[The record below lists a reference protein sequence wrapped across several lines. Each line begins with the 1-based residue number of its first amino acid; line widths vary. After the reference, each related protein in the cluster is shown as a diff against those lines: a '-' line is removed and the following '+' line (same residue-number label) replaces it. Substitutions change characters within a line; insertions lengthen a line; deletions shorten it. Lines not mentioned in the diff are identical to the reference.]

1 MKLLLVSD
9 LHYTLRHY
17 DWVISRSADY
27 DAVVIA
33 GDLLSVAAP
42 VAPEAQIAA
51 VRATL
56 RKLSSTTR
64 VFACSGNHDLN
75 ALNAAGEKTT
85 DWFDVLADCMVSD
98 GASALVHDVLVTV
111 LPWWDGPVAR
121 GASEKILANVD
132 RGAAAR
138 WIWVYHSPPESMLS
152 WTGSRHFGD
161 PAVAE
166 WIARWSPDAV
176 LCGHIHQAPFAPDG
190 SWVDRVG
197 STWVFNPGKQIGPC
211 PTYLIF
217 DLDKMSVEWVSLED
231 QARQQLDVPAGGAIS
246 RPADAAAGA

>member
-17 DWVISRSADY
+17 DWVLSRAADY
-27 DAVVIA
+27 DAVVLA
-33 GDLLSVAAP
+33 GDLISVAAP

-56 RKLSSTTR
+56 RKLAGITR

-75 ALNAAGEKTT
+75 ALNAAGEKTA
-85 DWFDVLADCMVSD
+85 DWLDALADAGAVTD
-98 GASALVHDVLVTV
+98 GSSAVVGDTMITV

-121 GASEKILANVD
+121 EASEKVLADVD
-132 RGAAAR
+132 RSVAAR
-138 WIWVYHSPPESMLS
+138 WVWVYHSPPESLLS

-161 PAVAE
+161 PTVAE
-166 WIARWSPDAV
+166 WIRRWSPDAV

-190 SWVDRVG
+190 SWVDRLEQ
-197 STWVFNPGKQIGPC
+197 TWVFNPGKQTGPV
-211 PTYLIF
+211 PTCVEL
-217 DLDKMSVEWVSLED
+217 DLDLGTARWSSMTGPEERSL
-231 QARQQLDVPAGGAIS
+231 VTP
-246 RPADAAAGA
+246 

>member
-1 MKLLLVSD
+1 VKLLLVSD
-9 LHYTLRHY
+9 LHYTLKHY
-17 DWVISRSADY
+17 DWVIARARDY

-56 RKLSSTTR
+56 RKLAESTK

-75 ALNAAGEKTT
+75 ALNDAGEKTADWLGVLVDAGIVT
-85 DWFDVLADCMVSD
+85 D
-98 GASALVHDVLVTV
+98 GESAVVGDTLVTV

-121 GASEKILANVD
+121 EASEKVLADVD
-132 RGAAAR
+132 RSLADR
-138 WIWVYHSPPESMLS
+138 WIWVYHSPPESQLS
-152 WTGSRHFGD
+152 WTGSRHYGD
-161 PAVAE
+161 PTVKD
-166 WIARWSPDAV
+166 WIARWCPDAV

-197 STWVFNPGKQIGPC
+197 SAWVFNPGKQTGPA
-211 PTYLIF
+211 PT
-217 DLDKMSVEWVSLED
+217 SVVIDFSAGTACWAGMTGVEERSL
-231 QARQQLDVPAGGAIS
+231 ALS
-246 RPADAAAGA
+246 

>member
-9 LHYTLRHY
+9 LHYTLRQY
-17 DWVISRSADY
+17 DWVLARAGDF

-56 RKLSSTTR
+56 RKLAASTR

-75 ALNAAGEKTT
+75 ALNAAGEKTA
-85 DWFDVLADCMVSD
+85 DWLDVLADCSAVTD
-98 GASALVHDVLVTV
+98 GASALVGDTLVTV

-121 GASEKILANVD
+121 EASEKVLADVD
-132 RGAAAR
+132 RSVAER
-138 WIWVYHSPPESMLS
+138 WIWVYHSPPESLLS

-161 PAVAE
+161 PTVAE
-166 WIARWSPDAV
+166 WIARWNPDAV
-176 LCGHIHQAPFAPDG
+176 LCGHIHQAPFAPEG
-190 SWVDRVG
+190 SWVDRIG
-197 STWVFNPGKQIGPC
+197 SAWVFNPGKQTGPV
-211 PTYLIF
+211 PTFIEL
-217 DLDKMSVEWVSLED
+217 DLVAGTARWSSMTGVEEQVL
-231 QARQQLDVPAGGAIS
+231 
-246 RPADAAAGA
+246 AAP